1 MTKKKIKKILPGVL
15 NIDPQISKLQNPL
28 GGCPLPTH
36 PNTSKSTSQRSPICG
51 NSPKMTKSSSP
62 EHFSERDS
70 QFWMIIPR
78 ITQRK
83 SLKKNLSYQPTI
95 VYQLSLYNYIRLYP
109 HSCWCFDKTPMNY
122 FLKHQQG
129 FWTQVPWIHGAS
141 AHCWV
146 VFRSLECL
154 APGRPIVPGFEVS
167 HTGGIDIFLWKDLLC
182 RYYVDVNARLTRY
195 IRD

>member
-1 MTKKKIKKILPGVL
+1 MDVL
-15 NIDPQISKLQNPL
+15 FQHI
-28 GGCPLPTH
+28 PTH
-36 PNTSKSTSQRSPICG
+36 PSTSQRSPICG

-62 EHFSERDS
+62 LEHFSERDS
-70 QFWMIIPR
+70 QFWMIIPK

-83 SLKKNLSYQPTI
+83 SQKKNYLINQPSFISYHYI
-95 VYQLSLYNYIRLYP
+95 VIFAYIPIHVDALIKLL
-109 HSCWCFDKTPMNY
+109 WTNY

-141 AHCWV
+141 PHCWV
-146 VFRSLECL
+146 VFRSLERL

-182 RYYVDVNARLTRY
+182 RYIDVNTRFTRY